1 MGVLNCS
8 CFKSDIKGINEI
20 ITGNNLKPH
29 KLILALDSLKTTL
42 SPKISSENFN
52 LKQNKDFFYNNKDK
66 YSRLSLQS
74 KKESSTEEDIIIN
87 DIDYNTIEICS
98 DLSESND
105 KKKNDRSLENIC
117 KNNYNKIKL
126 KQEEDLLEYD
136 DEFSADNNLYNLH
149 KENNII
155 NDSNNNQ
162 NKFKNEIK
170 NINLIINDKSNLNN
184 FINEKINEQRKNEF
198 EKEDGVN
205 LNELKERND
214 NNKHYNLIIGNTSF
228 NFNNQNNLYINNFN
242 DVGGNYNI
250 INQKIDEEN
259 EEYEQDK
266 DIIDLSD
273 SNTNINLNI
282 NINKCKS
289 LTFSQKNMEK
299 CTLSDNKT
307 NKSEELKTR
316 KGTKIEETN
325 YNLNYYDSNN
335 NQKEDD
341 RSVISYEIEYV
352 ENCNKKNNEEEDLEE
367 ENKDIINND
376 EIKFDESNNE
386 KKEKENKK
394 INFINNIELKIT
406 DNINK
411 LKDYQDR
418 YIITDAFCDYDPD
431 I

>member
-1 MGVLNCS
+1 M
-8 CFKSDIKGINEI
+8 
-20 ITGNNLKPH
+20 NLK
-29 KLILALDSLKTTL
+29 
-42 SPKISSENFN
+42 
-52 LKQNKDFFYNNKDK
+52 
-66 YSRLSLQS
+66 
-74 KKESSTEEDIIIN
+74 KK
-87 DIDYNTIEICS
+87 
-98 DLSESND
+98 
-105 KKKNDRSLENIC
+105 
-117 KNNYNKIKL
+117 
-126 KQEEDLLEYD
+126 
-136 DEFSADNNLYNLH
+136 
-149 KENNII
+149 
-155 NDSNNNQ
+155 
-162 NKFKNEIK
+162 
-170 NINLIINDKSNLNN
+170 
-184 FINEKINEQRKNEF
+184 
-198 EKEDGVN
+198 
-205 LNELKERND
+205 
-214 NNKHYNLIIGNTSF
+214 IGNTSF
-228 NFNNQNNLYINNFN
+228 NYNNQNNLYINNFN
-242 DVGGNYNI
+242 DVGGNYNNI

-273 SNTNINLNI
+273 SNINLNI

-289 LTFSQKNMEK
+289 LTFSQKNLEK

-352 ENCNKKNNEEEDLEE
+352 ENCNNKNNEEEDLEE

-376 EIKFDESNNE
+376 ENNFDESNNE
-386 KKEKENKK
+386 KKEKENKR

-418 YIITDAFCDYDPD
+418 YIITDAFCDYDPE